1 MANDAAQPA
10 ADSLGTEAWQRKGA
24 DAADGAHGAGATERR
39 PHRRARYRVVATV
52 LITLALLATAGA
64 GIYLWWG
71 GALPIGSGADGF
83 QAGSSVALDARDDG
97 APVEDADAPLASAY
111 GDGAFVLI
119 NRGFENKQVKTA
131 EDALTLLD
139 SCVSTWGIDEAHG
152 SFTFEDEQDA
162 LGVTHYRF
170 EQQHRGVPVYGRAA
184 VVAVDASDACKSV
197 TGNALA
203 MDAGLA
209 IDPSVSQEDA
219 AVQARKGYEDTARVV
234 PNELTIYSL
243 QDVEPRLT
251 WCFDIYDSQHAE
263 RVFIDAASGDRVA
276 VEPLAF
282 AATIEAENVD
292 GMKVEMNLEPL
303 EDDRYRMHDQRRNL
317 MVFDARKSPTILRE
331 YGIDSRGSLFDML
344 CRDQGDG
351 DDNFDFYN
359 MDTGERYRKEDP
371 EGDGTFN
378 LRDASGA
385 TIAWNVE
392 PDGDLR
398 PVDMRGARMNP
409 VEGTAGEIAG
419 NSKAVTTYGYLVDVF
434 DYYQEAFN
442 RDGFNGAHG
451 RVRAVVDDKLYSH
464 GKRDE
469 GNAYSY
475 FLPKVAYLRFDVE
488 IEPDCDVIAHELTH
502 ALENSISGIGGA
514 GEAGALKEAVSDIMG
529 EAVEDWSKD
538 GETDGDCDW
547 ESGFRNLKDP
557 HKSTGKENGRSKAH
571 PATYGDKKA
580 WGDPSQT
587 DYDRGYV
594 HNNSTVI
601 SHAGYL
607 MCAEKGIKGEA
618 LSTKQLAQL
627 VYLTLHAT
635 AGVKECTFAQFRVL
649 TESCARTMRD
659 EGMLAQGQFERVMRA
674 FDAVNV
680 ARPGEIEGFAPNRN
694 EDERQQAVLD
704 MKARRDIALVLDIS
718 ESMNGEPLEQ
728 MKEAAQGFVGTVL
741 EGEANCALVTYSA
754 DAAIACGLTSKQ
766 SALNDAIDDLSTQ
779 GRTNM
784 EAGMRNGEDA
794 LADGVSSRRIMVLMS
809 DGHPNEGLQGDELIT
824 YARQLKDHGIKLY
837 TVGFNEGAEGY
848 ALLSA
853 MASDGCHYEVRDSA
867 DLEAFF
873 ADIADE
879 ISGTRYMYVRAACPV
894 EVSVAYGG
902 EELSSAEGGSTR
914 TSFGSLAFEDELDEN
929 GAVIEEDAVKVVRLK
944 EGPSYTIDI
953 RGTGAGSMDYSIGF
967 ANDEGDYDDF
977 RTFDEIEVTPA
988 TQVTT
993 MAEIAPATALVVDV
1007 DGDGVIDQRLRADA
1021 YGSAGIANNG
1031 FALAAGAVL
1040 ACAGMAAV
1048 HVGGNYW
1055 WLWRT
1060 RRRRRAT
1067 RGRSRECDGTRE
1079 GNQ

>member
-52 LITLALLATAGA
+52 LIALALLATAGA

-203 MDAGLA
+203 MDVGLA

-451 RVRAVVDDKLYSH
+451 RVRAVVDDKLYSQ

>member
-10 ADSLGTEAWQRKGA
+10 ADSLGTETWQRKGSG
-24 DAADGAHGAGATERR
+24 AADGAYGAGATERR
-39 PHRRARYRVVATV
+39 PHRRARRRVVAAV
-52 LITLALLATAGA
+52 LIALALLATVGA
-64 GIYLWWG
+64 GIYLWCG

-83 QAGSSVALDARDDG
+83 QAGSSVALDARDDE
-97 APVEDADAPLASAY
+97 ALVEDADAPLASAY

-119 NRGFENKQVKTA
+119 NRGFENMQVKTA

-139 SCVSTWGIDEAHG
+139 SCASAWGIDEAHG

-170 EQQHRGVPVYGRAA
+170 EQQHGGVPVYGRAA

-203 MDAGLA
+203 MNADLA
-209 IDPSVSQEDA
+209 TEPSVSQEDA

-251 WCFDIYDSQHAE
+251 WCFDIYDSQYAE

-331 YGIDSRGSLFDML
+331 YGVDSRGSLFDML

-351 DDNFDFYN
+351 DDIFDFYN

-378 LRDASGA
+378 LRDARGA
-385 TIAWNVE
+385 IIAWDVE
-392 PDGDLR
+392 PEGDLR
-398 PVDMRGARMNP
+398 PVDMRGARMSP

-464 GKRDE
+464 GKRDA

-502 ALENSISGIGGA
+502 ALENSISGIAGA
-514 GEAGALKEAVSDIMG
+514 GEAGALKEAVSDIIG

-547 ESGFRNLKDP
+547 ESGLRNLKDP
-557 HKSTGKENGRSKAH
+557 HKSTGEENGRTKAH

-627 VYLTLHAT
+627 VYLTLHAA

-728 MKEAAQGFVGTVL
+728 MQGAAQGFVGTVL

-766 SALNDAIDDLSTQ
+766 SVLNDAIDDLLTQ

-953 RGTGAGSMDYSIGF
+953 RGTGEGSMDYSIGF

-1031 FALAAGAVL
+1031 LALAAGAAL

-1067 RGRSRECDGTRE
+1067 RGGSRECDGTRE